1 MWWIWLLVALGISAS
16 LGCSALILLVLASS
30 CDTDDD

>member
-16 LGCSALILLVLASS
+16 LGCSALILLVLVSS